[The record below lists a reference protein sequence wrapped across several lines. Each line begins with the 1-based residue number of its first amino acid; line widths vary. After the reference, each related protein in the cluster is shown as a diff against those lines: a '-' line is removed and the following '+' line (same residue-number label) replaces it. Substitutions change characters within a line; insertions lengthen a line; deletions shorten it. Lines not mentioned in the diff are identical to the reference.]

1 MEDEGSDGFNERLLS
16 ANKVWTRYGIT
27 PRTLDRWLEREDLG
41 FPQPAVVIARRRY
54 WRLQDL
60 ERWEASR
67 AASERKAA

>member
-1 MEDEGSDGFNERLLS
+1 MEDEGSGGFNERLLS

-27 PRTLDRWLEREDLG
+27 PRTLDRWLEREDLS
-41 FPQPAVVIARRRY
+41 FPQPAVVIAKRRY
-54 WRLQDL
+54 WRQHEL